1 MKAFEERLRDESAN
15 WVADGLVTTD
25 QRAALLARHPE
36 VEGSGKLL
44 TILATVG
51 GALLLSGVCLL
62 IGSNWQAIGDW
73 TKIAGLLAL
82 IVGANWTGWRLQISP
97 GHWPRLG
104 DACFMVGA
112 GLFLAGIA
120 LVSQIFHLNAR
131 PATGVL
137 VWWLGIAAVPWLTG
151 SKGTQFL
158 STGALLTWLGWEM
171 NTPGSWL
178 ENSRG
183 RNLGNEPFSFFA
195 VLTLL
200 FVSIWFVGLGLRGTR
215 QERFSR
221 MHETWGAALV
231 CLGLYALSFA
241 RHDWDWRGRYGRMP
255 AAVAWTPFMLAATM
269 ALSAAWAAWRR
280 SQPETRALAPWLGL
294 ALVPVLGIY
303 WALVPEL
310 GIIFKTDL
318 GEGGWIWSAL
328 AWISLFGLNIAMI
341 RVGIAT
347 GRTGWVNLGIG
358 FIALNILTRYF
369 DLFGTMLQGGLFFI
383 VSGVLVLLVGISLER
398 KRRTLLR
405 ELHANNPEAKP

>member
-51 GALLLSGVCLL
+51 GALVLSGVCLL

-151 SKGTQFL
+151 SKGAQFM
-158 STGALLTWLGWEM
+158 STAALLTWLGWEM
-171 NTPGSWL
+171 TTRDSWL
-178 ENSRG
+178 ALARG
-183 RNLGNEPFSFFA
+183 EYGSVQESQFVLILGLLALA
-195 VLTLL
+195 VWLA
-200 FVSIWFVGLGLRGTR
+200 GLALRGTR
-215 QERFSR
+215 HERFAG
-221 MHETWGAALV
+221 MHEKWGAALA
-231 CLGLYALSFA
+231 CFGCYLLGFV
-241 RHDWDWRGRYGRMP
+241 RHDWEWRHREAM
-255 AAVAWTPFMLAATM
+255 AAALPPVALAG
-269 ALSAAWAAWRR
+269 ALVALTAWGAWRR
-280 SQPETRALAPWLGL
+280 SRNETRALAPWLAGALGSAL
-294 ALVPVLGIY
+294 AVYFHADIG
-303 WALVPEL
+303 
-310 GIIFKTDL
+310 D
-318 GEGGWIWSAL
+318 GGWLWSAL
-328 AWISLFGLNIAMI
+328 AWGALLGLNIAMI
-341 RVGIAT
+341 RAGLAT
-347 GRTGWVNLGIG
+347 ARAGWVNLGIG

-383 VSGVLVLLVGISLER
+383 LSGALVLVVGISLER
-398 KRRTLLR
+398 KRRALLR
-405 ELHANNPEAKP
+405 ELRANNPEVTP